1 MIPNIGK
8 LELLYLESQLVSDGG
23 ESNSVRDP
31 RAHLWLNNG
40 HDHSN
45 SDPNSAYSIASDI
58 DIKQYCRA
66 IDLPG
71 FEDNISPG
79 NPMRAS
85 IQLSVSDACLVF
97 DRASGSSSK
106 SYLYLNAE
114 DFNFDVGLMAYGPAV
129 QLSVRSV
136 RLTDRQSRTLLGHDV
151 ELFSITGKHEVS
163 CLCVHIIVI
172 SSHFQGINCLYRYVA
187 PSCPD
192 FKSVFKSVEHS
203 LVCDTS
209 NVQFVLH
216 KTSLWTLTNAASFIL
231 EK

>member
-8 LELLYLESQLVSDGG
+8 LELLYLESQLVSDG
-23 ESNSVRDP
+23 ESTARDP
-31 RAHLWLNNG
+31 RNHLWLNNG
-40 HDHSN
+40 NDLSN

-66 IDLPG
+66 VDLPG

-79 NPMRAS
+79 NPMHAA

-97 DRASGSSSK
+97 DRASGNTSK

-114 DFNFDVGLMAYGPAV
+114 DFNFDVGLMDFGPAV
-129 QLSVRSV
+129 QLSVRSI

-163 CLCVHIIVI
+163 ILQTLFVFFLQNG
-172 SSHFQGINCLYRYVA
+172 HF
-187 PSCPD
+187 
-192 FKSVFKSVEHS
+192 
-203 LVCDTS
+203 
-209 NVQFVLH
+209 
-216 KTSLWTLTNAASFIL
+216 
-231 EK
+231 